1 MTTLTLEQFHTK
13 VREAKALTPPAG
25 TELETRCV
33 RGLEV
38 RDADQKKFPG
48 SIGTVVGYAA
58 KFNSPSRDFGGFR
71 ETISKGAFTRSLQMN
86 DDMHDVRALMGHDKT
101 RVLGR
106 RSAGTLEIREDDIGL
121 PVAIHLIDTTDG
133 QDTLKNVRAGN
144 LDAMSFG
151 FPKAKAMWKGGATN
165 MTRELSDIELRE
177 VSVVSWAMYE
187 NTELSVRDLT
197 TFAGELP
204 EVCVGAPVSVLKMQR
219 QALELRFNHEHGK
232 GGLFAS
238 TSAAS
243 DHAET
248 KTTEADKVKTDLHA
262 TQAKAHHDAA
272 DAHQHAS
279 NAHHYAANQSS
290 NQETKSAHFKESEY
304 HQQAS
309 EMHRSTAYAHQK
321 RAAFIDRKKGRG

>member
-1 MTTLTLEQFHTK
+1 MTTLTLEQFHAK
-13 VREAKALTPPAG
+13 VREAKALTHPAF
-25 TELETRCV
+25 TDFETRCV

-151 FPKAKAMWKGGATN
+151 FPKAKAQWKGGATN

-204 EVCVGAPVSVLKMQR
+204 EVCVGAPVSVLRMQR
-219 QALELRFNHEHGK
+219 EALELRFETREFDPGSASKQADKSSKEANESNSYAAHDVAAAAHGLAAQVHRK
-232 GGLFAS
+232 AAAESAS
-238 TSAAS
+238 TK
-243 DHAET
+243 DQQEHN
-248 KTTEADKVKTDLHA
+248 K
-262 TQAKAHHDAA
+262 AA
-272 DAHQHAS
+272 DYHSTHQSAHYS
-279 NAHHYAANQSS
+279 QSS
-290 NQETKSAHFKESEY
+290 GLRTA
-304 HQQAS
+304 
-309 EMHRSTAYAHQK
+309 AYANK
-321 RAAFIDRKKGRG
+321 TK